1 MREGWK
7 WCAGDL
13 RLRFPA
19 ACEMRYPGVRRSRA
33 FNNCRRY
40 FGAFP
45 DGASSC
51 RTLAHFSLSLRRFC
65 CLIFSDFEILGVQH
79 GPDYKIENVCIGVF
93 VINDDNYLLG
103 LL

>member
-1 MREGWK
+1 MIY
-7 WCAGDL
+7 DFVF
-13 RLRFPA
+13 RLRAKCVIRAYGDRARLIIVVVISGLFRTERQA
-19 ACEMRYPGVRRSRA
+19 VARSHT
-33 FNNCRRY
+33 
-40 FGAFP
+40 
-45 DGASSC
+45 S
-51 RTLAHFSLSLRRFC
+51 LSLSLRRFC